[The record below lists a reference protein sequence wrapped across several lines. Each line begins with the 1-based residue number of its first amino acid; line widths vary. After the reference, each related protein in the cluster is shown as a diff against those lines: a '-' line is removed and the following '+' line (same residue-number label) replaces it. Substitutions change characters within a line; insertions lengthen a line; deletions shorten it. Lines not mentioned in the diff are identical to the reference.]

1 MCLPPF
7 YSFTLV
13 SSEDLRQPIFNP
25 LRDIINIISCLC
37 RKGIDEKD
45 FMAWIRFLH
54 TALPI
59 PTEQGKEITAHHP
72 EHEATFVIGSE
83 D

>member
-1 MCLPPF
+1 M
-7 YSFTLV
+7 T
-13 SSEDLRQPIFNP
+13 
-25 LRDIINIISCLC
+25 
-37 RKGIDEKD
+37 
-45 FMAWIRFLH
+45 WIRYLH

-59 PTEQGKEITAHHP
+59 PAEQGKQITVHHP

>member
-1 MCLPPF
+1 
-7 YSFTLV
+7 
-13 SSEDLRQPIFNP
+13 
-25 LRDIINIISCLC
+25 
-37 RKGIDEKD
+37 
-45 FMAWIRFLH
+45 MAWIRFLH